1 MKQMSRQGGAL
12 HLLLAMPWGIGDTIS
27 VGLSAVDQIS
37 RNDPGCTVKI
47 DMLCNRIQAELL
59 ENDPRIQRLVQV
71 DAGLFPTNEE
81 GTWTRGLVL
90 PGATIKLVEFLRDQ
104 HYTAVLPFLFSPIF
118 FYRLHAPIMFLST
131 REMWHAVA
139 VLRAGGDAPVPVLIR
154 KSVNKWFGG
163 KLPEPSANEAIPLY
177 IRAEHMQKAAWKMAS
192 LKAQATSS
200 HEGSKVLLVAPDTS
214 SVITRP
220 PTPLLAEG
228 IAGALKHHPDLL
240 VAILPSYADSGASL
254 NLLRA
259 LDPAFHG
266 RILLLP
272 AEPKMPLPELAALV
286 DQGDLLIAG
295 DTGVTHL
302 AVATKKVRGALSPG
316 CSPRNATRIIELF
329 GGTNPGLYGYGER
342 TYILGRG
349 RKEQRKLAP
358 GIAKDL
364 YDPKGRNLFDHIAPR
379 ELTDA
384 IMSRL

>member
-1 MKQMSRQGGAL
+1 MKQMSRQGDAL
-12 HLLLAMPWGIGDTIS
+12 HLLLTMPWGIGDTIS
-27 VGLSAVDQIS
+27 VGLSAVDQIT
-37 RNDPGCTVKI
+37 RNVADGTVKI

-71 DAGLFPTNEE
+71 DAGLFPTNGE
-81 GTWTRGLVL
+81 GTWTRGIVL
-90 PGATIKLVEFLRDQ
+90 PRATIKLVEFLRDQ
-104 HYTAVLPFLFSPIF
+104 HYTAVLPFLFSPTF
-118 FYRLHAPIMFLST
+118 FYRLHAPTMFLSP
-131 REMWHAVA
+131 REMWHTVA
-139 VLRAGGDAPVPVLIR
+139 ILRAGGDVPVPALIR

-163 KLPEPSANEAIPLY
+163 KLPEPSANDAIPLY
-177 IRAEHMQKAAWKMAS
+177 IRPEHMQKAAWKMAS

-220 PTPLLAEG
+220 PTSLLAEG
-228 IAGALKHHPDLL
+228 IAGALEHHPDLL
-240 VAILPSYADSGASL
+240 TVILPSYADSEASL

-302 AVATKKVRGALSPG
+302 AVATKKVRGAGDPG
-316 CSPRNATRIIELF
+316 CPPRNATRIIELF

-364 YDPKGRNLFDHIAPR
+364 YNPKGRNLFDHIAPG